1 MALFGT
7 VTESEILF
15 QLVVCFIV
23 AASLEIVIVGP
34 IAKKIAFALPYDK
47 SKKIFAVV
55 SLSFF
60 MVIGMVL
67 CMSLYGLGTAYFFN
81 SLNGSSLLESYFSL
95 VIKNF
100 VFALP
105 LQLLIVGPLVRYLF
119 TKFVKGKISS
129 VALS

>member
-1 MALFGT
+1 
-7 VTESEILF
+7 
-15 QLVVCFIV
+15 
-23 AASLEIVIVGP
+23 
-34 IAKKIAFALPYDK
+34 
-47 SKKIFAVV
+47 
-55 SLSFF
+55 